1 MFYYLLISFL
11 QVNNAIAEYAKLT
24 KNMRNTKFIN
34 VSLIEC
40 EVRSISMKAYIAY
53 SNTKDNKAQP
63 VGEQGIKKI
72 SRRMNH
78 SFFILAGDMAY
89 YI

>member
-40 EVRSISMKAYIAY
+40 EVRFISTKAY
-53 SNTKDNKAQP
+53 
-63 VGEQGIKKI
+63 
-72 SRRMNH
+72 
-78 SFFILAGDMAY
+78 MA
-89 YI
+89 